1 MNASKTAQHR
11 IDGATTASTPGGC
24 ADEAAQ
30 FEEMGLSAAWSFEAS
45 HDPFLPLALAAER
58 TESIELGTAIAVAF
72 ARNPMTCAIT
82 AWDLQR
88 HSGGRFIL
96 GLGTQ
101 IKPHITK
108 RYSEQWSRPA
118 ERMSEYIEA
127 VRAIWHT
134 FETGERLNHRGEF
147 YTHTL
152 MTPFFNPGPI
162 GMAPPAI
169 YVAGVG
175 PRMVEVIGAAADG
188 FFVHP
193 FHTAQFMTDVTLPA
207 MAAGAESAG
216 RDVGDVTVACLTIVA
231 MGENDE
237 QIDKARRSA
246 AGQLA
251 FYGSTPAY
259 AGALDH
265 HGYGDLQPRLNT
277 LSKQG
282 DWREMSD
289 LIDDDLLDLIVVSGT
304 PSAVGAQIAERNT
317 FADRTTMMF
326 YGPPPT
332 NDAIAEAVAAASGA

>member
-1 MNASKTAQHR
+1 MSAEQTTPHR
-11 IDGATTASTPGGC
+11 IDGATTASTPSGC

-30 FEEMGLSAAWSFEAS
+30 FEQMGLSAAWSFEAS
-45 HDPFLPLALAAER
+45 HDPFLPLAVAAER
-58 TESIELGTAIAVAF
+58 TEHIQLGTAIAVAF
-72 ARNPMTCAIT
+72 ARNPMTCAVT

-88 HSGGRFIL
+88 HSEGRFIL

-101 IKPHITK
+101 IRPHITK

-118 ERMSEYIEA
+118 ERMREYIEA
-127 VRAIWHT
+127 IRAIWHT

-162 GMAPPAI
+162 GMAPPPI

-175 PRMVEVIGAAADG
+175 PRMVDVIGAAADG

-193 FHTAQFMTDVTLPA
+193 FHTAQFMTEVTLPA
-207 MAAGAESAG
+207 LAAGATSAG
-216 RDVGDVTVACLTIVA
+216 RDPGEVTVACLNIVA

-237 QIDKARRSA
+237 QIAKARRSA

-265 HGYGDLQPRLNT
+265 HGYEDLQPRLNT

-282 DWREMSD
+282 NWREMTE
-289 LIDDDLLDLIVVSGT
+289 LIDDDLLDLVVVSGT
-304 PSAVGAQIAERNT
+304 PAEVGAQIAERNT

-326 YGPPPT
+326 YGPAPSAE
-332 NDAIAEAVAAASGA
+332 AIAEAVTAAT